1 MTIDH
6 RKVVALTT
14 EEGPFVK
21 FVTSTDGYQVTDT
34 VTSFTKSVYLVG
46 YVPPD
51 PLVVADGQGANW
63 VGTVSYT
70 HLTLPTILL
79 V

>member
-21 FVTSTDGYQVTDT
+21 FVTSTDGYHFID
-34 VTSFTKSVYLVG
+34 
-46 YVPPD
+46 
-51 PLVVADGQGANW
+51 
-63 VGTVSYT
+63 
-70 HLTLPTILL
+70 
-79 V
+79 